1 MSISVITNFKVNTYQ
16 PIDTRLVATNSA
28 ALSEI
33 EFPYD
38 GLTVY
43 TKEQNLNYTYN
54 GTPPFGTWQV
64 SSNGIYGGSGSM
76 AGDTD
81 VNMGSVGPNTNDK
94 SYELILSASASTDGD
109 RVQYATSF
117 IRNAGQDDYKAV
129 EVKNQVRFLDNT
141 VGLVN
146 GPYISYNKNDP
157 KKGIISFGTPDRNLL
172 TTVERFR
179 IEPDSTSNN
188 GAIVMVPSTSSMPMY
203 FSQNSTY
210 NTFIGYNWN
219 GAQQYTTG
227 TSSSIIS
234 FLNGEISF
242 LNVGNVGT
250 SFIKQLSIGEPNS
263 NQSIVKIRVDSSAYD
278 AGGINVSRSFELKT
292 IPDIIRTIE
301 HKYTKTQYL
310 GYKKLETFLD
320 VGDVMTMKNALVNTL
335 DVLITGDGNFFD
347 FELPVGTSINRIF
360 DIKIVRADSSGY
372 ATSDNVP
379 AGTEIKIRFTY
390 ETSPGNFPT
399 RIFLWQDSSHNGTPP
414 RKIKSS
420 YADTNGG
427 EYITI
432 LHNLGSTNDAEKNEK
447 IAGDIITFTKGGD
460 DYWYV
465 TNVNREKQLLKS
477 ITSTVTWY
485 SIAASNASGAI
496 MTAQSPVRRIKYPTP
511 VGPGYYWLDDGNVSF
526 IAAEPAPTGA
536 IPPNALDYPFKQK
549 YSSVSQYFQYTDVNI
564 DINPRFIIGKNSIG
578 IVYLKGS
585 FRLTMPAASLNKSY
599 EYGIG
604 NKFHIANIKDTTW
617 YVQVAQDDTAIET
630 TIHNTRW
637 GYCEVIVRSDNANG
651 MPLSQG
657 SGAIVLSGRISVD
670 TSGRVFLQF
679 QLNFFAGLNSLLGT
693 YTIDVNVPEFSYST
707 T

>member
-1 MSISVITNFKVNTYQ
+1 MPISVITNFKVNTDQ

-43 TKEQNLNYTYN
+43 TKEQNLNYTYT
-54 GTPPFGTWQV
+54 GAGWQV

-81 VNMGSVGPNTNDK
+81 VNMGSVGLNTNDK

-117 IRNAGQDDYKAV
+117 IRNVGQDDYKAV
-129 EVKNQVRFLDNT
+129 EVKNQVRFLDNNT
-141 VGLVN
+141 VGLVY

-157 KKGIISFGTPDRNLL
+157 KKGIISFGTPDRSLS
-172 TTVERFR
+172 TTVERLR
-179 IEPDSTSNN
+179 IEPDSVNINN
-188 GAIVMVPSTSSMPMY
+188 GAIVMIPSTSSMPMY

-219 GAQQYTTG
+219 GAQQYITG
-227 TSSSIIS
+227 TGSSIIS
-234 FLNGEISF
+234 FVGGEISVS
-242 LNVGNVGT
+242 NVGNVGT
-250 SFIKQLSIGEPNS
+250 SFIKQLSIGEPS
-263 NQSIVKIRVDSSAYD
+263 ATQSVVKIRVDTSAYD
-278 AGGINVSRSFELKT
+278 AGGTNGDRSFQLKT
-292 IPDIIRTIE
+292 VPDIIRNIE
-301 HKYTKTQYL
+301 HRYTKTQYL

-320 VGDVMTMKNALVNTL
+320 GGDTVTMKDALASNN
-335 DVLITGDGNFFD
+335 VLITGDGNFFD
-347 FELPVGTSINRIF
+347 FELPVGTTINKIY
-360 DIKIVRADSSGY
+360 DIKIVRLGSDGY
-372 ATSDNVP
+372 SVSDDAP

-390 ETSPGNFPT
+390 EKDPT
-399 RIFLWQDSSHNGTPP
+399 NGGVGDYTTKIYLWQTSFHNGL

-432 LHNLGSTNDAEKNEK
+432 LHNIGSTNNAETNEK

-460 DYWYV
+460 GYWYV

-485 SIAASNASGAI
+485 SLASSNTSGAI
-496 MTAQSPVRRIKYPTP
+496 MTAQSPVKRIKYPTP
-511 VGPGYYWLDDGNVSF
+511 QGPGYIWVDDSSVSF
-526 IAAEPAPTGA
+526 FWFESNPSATS
-536 IPPNALDYPFKQK
+536 LDQPFKQQYNTTPNV
-549 YSSVSQYFQYTDVNI
+549 YSNVN
-564 DINPRFIIGKNSIG
+564 PMPGFIIGKNSIG

-585 FRLTMPAASLNKSY
+585 FRMTMPYSSLNKNY

-604 NKFHIANIKDTTW
+604 NKFHIANITDTTW
-617 YVQVAQDDTAIET
+617 YVQAAQDDTPIET
-630 TIHNTRW
+630 TIHSTRW
-637 GYCEVIVRSDNANG
+637 GYCEVIVRSDNPNG

-657 SGAIVLSGRISVD
+657 LGALVLPGRISVD
-670 TSGRVFLQF
+670 TSGRIFLQF
-679 QLNFFAGLNSLLGT
+679 QLNFFAGLASLLGN

>member
-1 MSISVITNFKVNTYQ
+1 MPISVITNFEVNTYQ

-33 EFPYD
+33 KFPYD

-43 TKEQNLNYTYN
+43 TKEQNLNYTYA
-54 GTPPFGTWQV
+54 GAVSGWQV
-64 SSNGIYGGSGSM
+64 SSNGIYGGSGSIV
-76 AGDTD
+76 GDTD
-81 VNMGSVGPNTNDK
+81 VNMGSVGSNTNDK

-117 IRNAGQDDYKAV
+117 IRNNTTDDYDTI
-129 EVKNQVRFLDNT
+129 EVKNQVRFLDNNR
-141 VGLVN
+141 GLIN
-146 GPYISYNKNDP
+146 GPYISYNKNDS
-157 KKGIISFGTPDRNLL
+157 KKGIISFGTPDKNLL
-172 TTVERFR
+172 TTVERLR
-179 IEPDSTSNN
+179 IEPDSTNNN
-188 GAIVMVPSTSSMPMY
+188 GAIVMIPSTSSMPMC

-219 GAQQYTTG
+219 GAQRYITG

-242 LNVGNVGT
+242 LNVDNVGT

-263 NQSIVKIRVDSSAYD
+263 NQSVIKIRVDTSSYD
-278 AGGINVSRSFELKT
+278 LGFGSLVDKSFELKT
-292 IPDIIRTIE
+292 IPDIIRNIE

-320 VGDVMTMKNALVNTL
+320 GGDELTMKDAVTTNNN
-335 DVLITGDGNFFD
+335 VLLTGDGNFFD
-347 FELPVGTSINRIF
+347 FELPVGTSINKIY
-360 DIKIVRADSSGY
+360 DILNVRLGSDGY
-372 ATSDNVP
+372 STNSDIP
-379 AGTEIKIRFTY
+379 SGTEIKIRFTY
-390 ETSPGNFPT
+390 EEDPT
-399 RIFLWQDSSHNGTPP
+399 NGGSGDYTTKIYLWQSSSHTGL
-414 RKIKSS
+414 RKIRSS

-432 LHNLGSTNDAEKNEK
+432 LHNLGSTDLAEKNEK

-485 SIAASNASGAI
+485 SLSSSSGAI
-496 MTAQSPVRRIKYPTP
+496 MTEQSPVRRIKYPTP
-511 VGPGYYWLDDGNVSF
+511 FGPGYYWLDDGNVILIWSVLTPS
-526 IAAEPAPTGA
+526 E
-536 IPPNALDYPFKQK
+536 NSLDHPYKHK
-549 YSSVSQYFQYTDVNI
+549 YGLFEYSATI
-564 DINPRFIIGKNSIG
+564 GMPGFIIGKNSIG

-637 GYCEVIVRSDNANG
+637 GYCEVIVRSDSANG

-657 SGAIVLSGRISVD
+657 LGALVLPGRISVD

-679 QLNFFAGLNSLLGT
+679 QLNFFAGLASLLGN

>member
-1 MSISVITNFKVNTYQ
+1 MPISVITNFEVNTYQ

-33 EFPYD
+33 KFPYD

-43 TKEQNLNYTYN
+43 TKEQNLNYTYA
-54 GTPPFGTWQV
+54 GAVSGWQV
-64 SSNGIYGGSGSM
+64 SSNGIYGGSGSIV
-76 AGDTD
+76 GDTD
-81 VNMGSVGPNTNDK
+81 VNMGSVGSSTNDK
-94 SYELILSASASTDGD
+94 SYELILSASSSQD

-117 IRNAGQDDYKAV
+117 IRNNATDDYDTI

-141 VGLVN
+141 RGLIN
-146 GPYISYNKNDP
+146 GPYISYNKNDS
-157 KKGIISFGTPDRNLL
+157 KKGIISFGTPDKNLS
-172 TTVERFR
+172 TTVERLR
-179 IEPDSTSNN
+179 IEPDSTNNN
-188 GAIVMVPSTSSMPMY
+188 GAIVMIPSTSSMPMY

-219 GAQQYTTG
+219 GAQQYITG

-242 LNVGNVGT
+242 LNVDNVGT

-263 NQSIVKIRVDSSAYD
+263 NQSVVKIRVDTSAYD
-278 AGGINVSRSFELKT
+278 AGGTNGNRFFELKT
-292 IPDIIRTIE
+292 VPDIIRNIE

-310 GYKKLETFLD
+310 GYKKLENFLD
-320 VGDVMTMKNALVNTL
+320 AGDVVTMKIALLSTF

-347 FELPVGTSINRIF
+347 FELPVGTAINRIF
-360 DIKIVRADSSGY
+360 DIKIIRLGSDGY
-372 ATSDNVP
+372 ASADNVP

-390 ETSPGNFPT
+390 ESTPGNFPT
-399 RIFLWQDSSHNGTPP
+399 RIILWQEPSHSNGTPP

-432 LHNLGSTNDAEKNEK
+432 LHNTGSTDLAEKNEK
-447 IAGDIITFTKGGD
+447 VAGDIITFTKGGD

-485 SIAASNASGAI
+485 SLSSSSGSI
-496 MTAQSPVRRIKYPTP
+496 MTIQSPVRRIKYPTP
-511 VGPGYYWLDDGNVSF
+511 VGLGYYWLDDGNVSF
-526 IAAEPAPTGA
+526 IAAEPAPTGP
-536 IPPNALDYPFKQK
+536 IPSTVLDHPFKQK
-549 YSSVSQYFQYTDVNI
+549 YGSGGSQYFQYQDVNI
-564 DINPRFIIGKNSIG
+564 DVNPRFIIGKNSVG

-657 SGAIVLSGRISVD
+657 SGALVLPGRISVD

-679 QLNFFAGLNSLLGT
+679 QLNFFAGLASLLGN